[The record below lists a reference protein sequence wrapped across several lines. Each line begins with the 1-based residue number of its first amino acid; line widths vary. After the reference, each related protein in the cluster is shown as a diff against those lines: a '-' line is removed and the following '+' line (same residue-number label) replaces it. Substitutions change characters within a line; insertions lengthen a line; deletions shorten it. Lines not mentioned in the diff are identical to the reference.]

1 VPTPELRKR
10 QSVAPSPRRDAL
22 RPAATGAL
30 GGTDPFGELVTQR
43 RGIRGRK
50 VDLVRNA
57 VETERHGL
65 VCGAAVNV
73 VFEDD
78 LNTLGHGGCSIHE
91 GTAAEENA
99 GCPALLNVTLRTV
112 GQD

>member
-1 VPTPELRKR
+1 MPTPERLKR
-10 QSVAPSPRRDAL
+10 QSVAPSPGAT
-22 RPAATGAL
+22 PCGPPTTGAL
-30 GGTDPFGELVTQR
+30 GGTDPFGELVTQG
-43 RGIRGRK
+43 RGILGRK

-78 LNTLGHGGCSIHE
+78 LNTLGHGGAPFMRE
-91 GTAAEENA
+91 
-99 GCPALLNVTLRTV
+99 LLRRKTPVARLC
-112 GQD
+112 